1 MRKRIS
7 YRVFGRV
14 QMVGFRYFALRHAQ
28 QLGLTGYVENRYDRT
43 VEVLAC
49 GDEASLL
56 RFSRLLRQG
65 PPASRVEEVLETELA
80 AEGVEYDRFF
90 IR

>member
-7 YRVFGRV
+7 YRIFGRV
-14 QMVGFRYFALRHAQ
+14 QMVGFRYFTLRHAEE
-28 QLGLTGYVENRYDRT
+28 LGLTGYVENRYDRT

-49 GDEASLL
+49 GEEPSLS

-65 PPASRVEEVLETELA
+65 PPASRVEKVLETELSA
-80 AEGVEYDRFF
+80 GGVEYDRFF